1 MGQGLLP
8 VGPHE
13 LHRVSGPHLPHSS
26 YLHLLLRKARGL
38 DISGSVLSVNEGMW
52 GWAESKRQPEGTP
65 DLNVSICTPT
75 DLARYSSWRA
85 GLLVS

>member
-1 MGQGLLP
+1 M
-8 VGPHE
+8 
-13 LHRVSGPHLPHSS
+13 
-26 YLHLLLRKARGL
+26 
-38 DISGSVLSVNEGMW
+38 NEGMW

-85 GLLVS
+85 RLLVS